1 MRAGEEGFIL
11 GYTQKLEGHQ
21 PQGKKVQLEVVQL
34 GPLGRPIN
42 IKRRSSAKHEEMEEI
57 TRWRGAV
64 KGPAQNNYPDPK
76 LHTLRGMIKGKPLD
90 KITTCDLTRAIR
102 GSKPKTTPRCREA
115 WDERIGLELPWASIG
130 GEFARNVG
138 TTRDTGSWFRN
149 ILHRALWL
157 KAKGGAR
164 HACSACA
171 DQNERENW
179 EHFWR
184 CKTWKPTWQKFVD
197 LANELEGEHHAGHT
211 EACIYLGIDGTGEAF
226 KGTLGLLHKLVWKFI
241 IMEFTK
247 ASIEGTQIQHETI
260 WKRAMRRL
268 ATRINA
274 QGRRVQRRNLS
285 TEGRGTRSKWEK
297 LNKRMGPVAH
307 LDPDSGEVI

>member
-1 MRAGEEGFIL
+1 MG
-11 GYTQKLEGHQ
+11 QH
-21 PQGKKVQLEVVQL
+21 
-34 GPLGRPIN
+34 
-42 IKRRSSAKHEEMEEI
+42 RR
-57 TRWRGAV
+57 R
-64 KGPAQNNYPDPK
+64 
-76 LHTLRGMIKGKPLD
+76 
-90 KITTCDLTRAIR
+90 IR
-102 GSKPKTTPRCREA
+102 QECRDHA
-115 WDERIGLELPWASIG
+115 RHGL
-130 GEFARNVG
+130 
-138 TTRDTGSWFRN
+138 
-149 ILHRALWL
+149 
-157 KAKGGAR
+157 KGGAR
-164 HACSACA
+164 HACSVCA

-184 CKTWKPTWQKFVD
+184 CRTWRPTWQKFVD

-297 LNKRMGPVAH
+297 LNKRMGPMAH
-307 LDPDSGEVI
+307 LDPDSGEVIWNPALRTDLQALHILGTEDGPSMEEEEDREMEAQGEEEEEDQHERAEGGGEEDEEPPDPWRDENEEY